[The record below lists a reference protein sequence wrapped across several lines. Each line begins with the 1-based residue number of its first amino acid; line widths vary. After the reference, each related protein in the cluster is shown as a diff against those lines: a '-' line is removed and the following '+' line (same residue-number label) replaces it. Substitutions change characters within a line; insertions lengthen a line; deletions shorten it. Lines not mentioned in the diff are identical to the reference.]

1 MMPIEKKTANILQK
15 YQGWFN
21 NDIAL
26 VANSKKGLRPQ
37 AVFDFISLSEFPFSF
52 IEKVLNKTMKTFASY
67 KKNRIALDPI
77 ISEKLLKIFSLY
89 QKGVTVFGTVDE
101 FNSWLA
107 APAFGLGKAVPKDL
121 LDTITGISLV
131 SEELSRIKHGDLA

>member
-1 MMPIEKKTANILQK
+1 MLKQKKTGNILEK
-15 YQGWFN
+15 YQRSFN
-21 NDIAL
+21 NDVAL
-26 VANSKKGLRPQ
+26 VANSKKGLQPQ
-37 AVFDFISLSEFPFSF
+37 AVFDFISLSEFPFPF
-52 IEKVLNKTMKTFASY
+52 IEKVLNKTMKTFTSY
-67 KKNRIALDPI
+67 KKNKTVLDPV

-121 LDTITGISLV
+121 LDTITGIDLV
-131 SEELSRIKHGDLA
+131 SEELSRIEYGDLA

>member
-1 MMPIEKKTANILQK
+1 MPIEKKTGNILQK
-15 YQGWFN
+15 YQGLFN

-26 VANSKKGLRPQ
+26 VANSKKGLQPQ
-37 AVFDFISLSEFPFSF
+37 AVFDFISISEFPFSF
-52 IEKVLNKTMKTFASY
+52 IEKVLNRTMKTFASY
-67 KKNRIALDPI
+67 KKNKTTLDPV

-107 APAFGLGKAVPKDL
+107 VPAFGLGKAVPKDL
-121 LDTITGISLV
+121 LDTITGIDLV
-131 SEELSRIKHGDLA
+131 SEELSRIEYGDLA

>member
-1 MMPIEKKTANILQK
+1 MPIEKKTGNILQK

-26 VANSKKGLRPQ
+26 VANSKKGLQPQ
-37 AVFDFISLSEFPFSF
+37 AVFDFISLSEFPFPF
-52 IEKVLNKTMKTFASY
+52 IEKVLNRTMKTFASY
-67 KKNRIALDPI
+67 KKNKTALDPV

-89 QKGVTVFGTVDE
+89 QKGITVFGTVDE
-101 FNSWLA
+101 VNSWLA

-121 LDTITGISLV
+121 LDTITGIDLV
-131 SEELSRIKHGDLA
+131 SEELSRIEYGDLA

>member
-1 MMPIEKKTANILQK
+1 MPIAKKTGNILQK

-26 VANSKKGLRPQ
+26 VANSKKGLQPQ

-52 IEKVLNKTMKTFASY
+52 IEKVLNRTMKTFASY
-67 KKNRIALDPI
+67 KKNKTALDPV

-107 APAFGLGKAVPKDL
+107 VPAFGLGKTVPKDL
-121 LDTITGISLV
+121 LDTITGIDLV
-131 SEELSRIKHGDLA
+131 SEELSRIEYGDLA

>member
-1 MMPIEKKTANILQK
+1 MLTQKKTGNILEK
-15 YQGWFN
+15 YQRSFN
-21 NDIAL
+21 NNVAL
-26 VANSKKGLRPQ
+26 VANSKKGLQPQ
-37 AVFDFISLSEFPFSF
+37 AVFDFISLSEFPFAF
-52 IEKVLNKTMKTFASY
+52 IEKVLNKTMKTFTSY
-67 KKNRIALDPI
+67 QKNKTALDPV

-121 LDTITGISLV
+121 LDTITGIDLV
-131 SEELSRIKHGDLA
+131 LEELSRIEHGDLA